1 MNAIARSPSTAGT
14 PKEGDM
20 RAAVAGRLAIAFFS
34 VQTIAVVYPG
44 LVPFSRIE
52 PRVLGLPF
60 SMAWLTFWIVASA
73 LVLWGVSV
81 VEGRSRRED

>member
-1 MNAIARSPSTAGT
+1 
-14 PKEGDM
+14 M
-20 RAAVAGRLAIAFFS
+20 RAAIAHRLAIAFFI
-34 VQTIAVVYPG
+34 VHTVAVIYPG

-60 SMAWLTFWIVASA
+60 SMVWLTSWIVASA

-81 VEGRSRRED
+81 AEARSRRED